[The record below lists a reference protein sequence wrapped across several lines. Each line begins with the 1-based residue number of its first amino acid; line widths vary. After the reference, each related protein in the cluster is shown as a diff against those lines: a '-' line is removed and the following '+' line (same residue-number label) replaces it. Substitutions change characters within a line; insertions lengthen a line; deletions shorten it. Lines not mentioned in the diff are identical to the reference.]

1 MNNSRLLRPLLYLKI
16 KHQYKMFYDLYLPCI
31 VVCLA
36 TFACYIFKIN
46 IEISKLARETNIIL
60 GTLPGFYIA
69 ALAAIAT
76 FKSDSID
83 ENMDGIDPPKLFS
96 SENGQLQNRPLT
108 RRRFLCL
115 LFGYLAFISIIMCI
129 LNILILVF
137 SDVFSC
143 IFLSQYNYLRGVLL
157 FVYSIIFINMIITTF
172 LGLFY
177 LSDRIHWISI
187 PPSDEG
193 E

>member
-1 MNNSRLLRPLLYLKI
+1 MNNLRLLRPLLYLKI
-16 KHQYKMFYDLYLPCI
+16 KHQHKMFYDFYVPCI
-31 VVCLA
+31 MSCLA
-36 TFACYIFKIN
+36 LFMCYVLQIS
-46 IEISKLARETNIIL
+46 IEINKLARETNIIL

-76 FKSDSID
+76 FKNDSID
-83 ENMDGIDPPKLFS
+83 GRMDGIDSPQLFS
-96 SENGQLQNRPLT
+96 SENGHLQSRPLT

-115 LFGYLAFISIIMCI
+115 LFGYLAFISIFMCI

-137 SDVFSC
+137 SDAFSY
-143 IFLSQYNYLRGVLL
+143 IFLPQYSFLRVS
-157 FVYSIIFINMIITTF
+157 FIFIYVFIFINMIVTTF

-177 LSDRIHWISI
+177 LADRIHWLNI
-187 PPSDEG
+187 PPSDED